1 MSTDRLSQMT
11 DHAACVLLDQ
21 NAPVTDLPATLARAW
36 PKAAALELGVAIA
49 CACDA
54 IERMYQPQDAIFAR
68 VMQGWRLSAL
78 VGGDVLALQALRRP
92 HETAAD
98 LLAWWQTAERA

>member
-11 DHAACVLLDQ
+11 DHAACILLDQ
-21 NAPVTDLPATLARAW
+21 TALVADLPVTLARAW
-36 PKAAALELGVAIA
+36 PNAAALEVGVAIA

-78 VGGDVLALQALRRP
+78 VGGDVLALQVLRQP
-92 HETAAD
+92 HDTAAD
-98 LLAWWQTAERA
+98 LLAWWQQAERA